1 MNASL
6 VAYSIMFSCLSIYFS
21 MKMGMDDD
29 STDSRLAILNDVAA
43 IASAIAAVAL
53 GIEAILTPC

>member
-21 MKMGMDDD
+21 MKTGMDDD
-29 STDSRLAILNDVAA
+29 TDESLFPFNSVAA
-43 IASAIAAVAL
+43 LTSAIAAVAL

>member
-21 MKMGMDDD
+21 MKTGMDDD
-29 STDSRLAILNDVAA
+29 TDESLFSLNSVAA
-43 IASAIAAVAL
+43 LTSAIAAVAL

>member
-29 STDSRLAILNDVAA
+29 TDESLFSLNSVAA
-43 IASAIAAVAL
+43 LTSAIAAVAL